1 VRRKTWQN
9 NAVRIGVDYYPEQW
23 DPGLWEEDIQLMKVT
38 GVRIARVAEF
48 AWSRLEPSS
57 GIYQFDWLDRVLNLF
72 HKYGISVVIGTPTN
86 TPPRWLTDLRPD
98 ILPVFADGR
107 IYHPGVRGHRCFNSE
122 SMQVYGSRIVE
133 KMAEHFGKHPAV
145 IGWQIDNEFG
155 MLDCHCPRCNA
166 AFREWVKRKY
176 GSVAAVNR
184 AWGTVVWSGE
194 YSDWCQ
200 IGTPIGGS
208 PHQNPSYL
216 LDYARFQ
223 WDAVASFQGNQI
235 KIIRK
240 HCPHHFVTHNFHSY
254 PQRLDLHRVGK
265 DLDFAAFDYY
275 PNTSPDKQSTGPYS
289 GALSLDVTRG
299 IKRRNFWIMEQLS
312 GPPGCWFPMWRSPY
326 PGFIRAYAWQAIARG
341 ADAVVHFRWRSAVAG
356 AEQFWHGLIDHSNV
370 PGRKFDEFASLCA
383 EVNMLSKKIKGTVL
397 KHEAA
402 ILMSAEQL
410 EALRIQP
417 QAEGLDYYENIKDYH
432 RALTKLGIGCDVI
445 EWSEPLD
452 GYKLVVAP
460 SLYLLDA
467 ETACRLE
474 RFASEGGVLV
484 LTSRTGVKD
493 MNNQCVMSPLPGLLS
508 SCSGVTVTEYDPIGH
523 DMHELVDG
531 NGVTFKGSQWCDI
544 LAPMDAEVL
553 LRYAGDFYA
562 GQPAVTVNRFGQGEV
577 YYLGTHP
584 EEAWLKRLFGD
595 IAARRDIPAF
605 PELPDGVQVTI
616 RTAAD
621 RAVLFV
627 LNLSREVRRVTLPTD
642 YYSLLDAEFRGKPIE
657 LGPYG
662 VDILEKI
669 AEQNQS

>member
-1 VRRKTWQN
+1 MRRKTWQN

-23 DPGLWEEDIQLMKVT
+23 DPGVWEEDIQLMKVT

-57 GIYQFDWLDRVLNLF
+57 GIYLFDWLDRVLDLF
-72 HKYGISVVIGTPTN
+72 YKYGISVVIGTPTN

-107 IYHPGVRGHRCFNSE
+107 IFQPGVRGHRCFNSE
-122 SMQVYGSRIVE
+122 SMLVYGSRIVE

-145 IGWQIDNEFG
+145 IGWQTDNEFG
-155 MLDCHCPRCNA
+155 MLDCNCPSCNTK
-166 AFREWVKRKY
+166 FCEWVKQKY
-176 GSVAAVNR
+176 GSIGAVNR

-200 IGTPIGGS
+200 IGTPLGGS

-216 LDYARFQ
+216 LDFARFQ
-223 WDAVASFQGNQI
+223 WDTLASFQRSQI
-235 KIIRK
+235 KIIQK

-254 PQRLDLHRVGK
+254 PQRLDLYRVGK

-275 PNTSPDKQSTGPYS
+275 PNTSPGKQSTGPYS

-299 IKRRNFWIMEQLS
+299 IKRKNFWIMEQLS
-312 GPPGCWFPMWRSPY
+312 GPPGCWFPMWRTPY
-326 PGFIRAYAWQAIARG
+326 PGFIRAHAWQAIARG
-341 ADAVVHFRWRSAVAG
+341 ADAVMHFRWRSAVAG
-356 AEQFWHGLIDHSNV
+356 AEQFWHGLIDHSNI
-370 PGRKFDEFASLCA
+370 PGRKFDEFASLCS

-397 KHEAA
+397 EHEAA
-402 ILMSAEQL
+402 ILLSIEQL

-417 QAEGLDYYENIKDYH
+417 QAEGMDYYESIKDYH

-467 ETACRLE
+467 ETAYRLE
-474 RFASEGGVLV
+474 RFAAEGGTLV

-493 MNNQCVMSPLPGLLS
+493 MNNLCIMSPLPGLLS
-508 SCSGVTVTEYDPIGH
+508 SCSGVMVTEYDPIGQ
-523 DMHELVDG
+523 DVHELVDDKG
-531 NGVTFKGSQWCDI
+531 QTFTCRHWCDI
-544 LAPMDAEVL
+544 LAPLGAEVL
-553 LRYAGDFYA
+553 LRYASDFYA

-584 EEAWLKRLFGD
+584 EEAWLKRLFGE
-595 IAARRDIPAF
+595 IAARLEIPAF
-605 PELPDGVQVTI
+605 PDLPDGVQVTI

-621 RAVLFV
+621 REILFL
-627 LNLSREVRRVTLPTD
+627 LNLSREVRRVTLPAE
-642 YYSLLDAEFRGKPIE
+642 YYSLLDAEMRGTKLE
-657 LGPYG
+657 LAPYG
-662 VDILEKI
+662 VEILEMG
-669 AEQNQS
+669 EPDQL

>member
-1 VRRKTWQN
+1 MRRKTWQN

-57 GIYQFDWLDRVLNLF
+57 GIYQFDWLDRALDLF

-122 SMQVYGSRIVE
+122 SIRVYGSRIVE

-145 IGWQIDNEFG
+145 IGWQTDNEFG

-176 GSVAAVNR
+176 GSIAAVNR

-200 IGTPIGGS
+200 IGTPLGGS

-235 KIIRK
+235 KIIRE

-275 PNTSPDKQSTGPYS
+275 PNTSPGKQSTGPYS

-508 SCSGVTVTEYDPIGH
+508 SCSGVTVTEYDPIGQ
-523 DMHELVDG
+523 DMHELVDD
-531 NGVTFKGSQWCDI
+531 NGRTFKCSQWCDI
-544 LAPMDAEVL
+544 LAPLDAEVL

-627 LNLSREVRRVTLPTD
+627 LNLSREVRRVTLPTN
-642 YYSLLDAEFRGKPIE
+642 YYSLLDAEFRGKHIE
-657 LGPYG
+657 LAPYG
-662 VDILEKI
+662 VDILEI
-669 AEQNQS
+669 AEQDQS